1 MESLHTLQNLPCYPL
16 PLSLSLSLSPPF
28 AASQIISLFVL
39 FIKSQPQ
46 PKPGI
51 MPEPDEEN
59 QTRYMPPAPPRT
71 KEVTFMASSIMDVD
85 VVDLDLDNPW
95 PSDQMGFVSNPMSP
109 FLISEQPCSPLWAFS
124 DADNDDKLSG
134 HVNYPL
140 FLKCLSPFLSFT
152 FFFPFP

>member
-1 MESLHTLQNLPCYPL
+1 
-16 PLSLSLSLSPPF
+16 
-28 AASQIISLFVL
+28 
-39 FIKSQPQ
+39 
-46 PKPGI
+46 
-51 MPEPDEEN
+51 MPELDEEN

-152 FFFPFP
+152 CFFPFLFLKTIIFVCLDLLYLKYLHLYPYLGFFPA